1 MAEVLEDAEFAIS
14 ERNMRITDRLHIG
27 RAIRDRGYE
36 DFPDYE
42 IILFCSLTYARRM
55 LELEPE
61 FINFCPFK

>member
-1 MAEVLEDAEFAIS
+1 
-14 ERNMRITDRLHIG
+14 MRITDRLHIG